1 MNIIGTLNEELLNQ
15 PFSGKEDQSAFLTSQ
30 RIALEYAR
38 IENAIAVLSDLKL
51 NKSCIYY
58 GGAAETLGLSERNTV
73 KEINSIWEEE
83 IFSRIHPEDL
93 LEKHML
99 ELSFFH
105 LLKSL
110 PLTER
115 SDYQIISKLRMLDNS
130 GKYIPVCHRMFYICN
145 FSDGS
150 FWLALCLYNFSY
162 FTLISD
168 SNSII
173 VNSAT
178 GDIIKPDKRE
188 CNDILSAR
196 EKEIL
201 YLIGQGKLS
210 KEIAEILSISINTVN
225 RHRQNIL
232 EKLRVNNS
240 IEAFRIAEY
249 MGLF

>member
-15 PFSGKEDQSAFLTSQ
+15 PFSGGEDQSALLTS
-30 RIALEYAR
+30 RHVALGYSQT
-38 IENAIAVLSDLKL
+38 ENAVAVLSDLKR
-51 NKSCIYY
+51 NKSYIYY
-58 GGAAETLGLSERNTV
+58 GGVAETLGLSGRNTV
-73 KEINSIWEEE
+73 REINSIWEEE
-83 IFSRIHPEDL
+83 IFSWIHPEDL

-99 ELSFFH
+99 ELQFFH
-105 LLKSL
+105 LLKGL
-110 PLTER
+110 PLSER
-115 SDYQIISKLRMLDNS
+115 SDYQIISKLRMLDRS
-130 GKYIPVCHRMFYICN
+130 GVYIPVCHRMFYICN
-145 FSDGS
+145 FPDGS

-162 FTLISD
+162 FTATSD
-168 SNSII
+168 LDRVI

-178 GDIIKPDKRE
+178 GNIIKPDKQE

-210 KEIAEILSISINTVN
+210 KEIACILSISINTVN

-240 IEAFRIAEY
+240 IEAYRIAEF